1 MINAVL
7 DIKLLAPAE
16 WYLLRT
22 TRLGALRDSP
32 DAFASSYEVEAGWDE
47 GQWQQLLAGAT
58 WVVAIE
64 TGTVIG
70 IASVVDQY
78 DGRHVESIWVAP
90 THRRRGVFRALLRAL
105 VDRERANGAHD
116 LVLWVVENNHEARRA
131 YRRLGF
137 VPTGERQRLSG
148 GRYELRLRL
157 RIGRWSYHRWVV

>member
-7 DIKLLAPAE
+7 DIKLLAPEE

-22 TRLGALRDSP
+22 TRLGALSDSP
-32 DAFASSYEVEAGWDE
+32 DAFASSYDVEADWGRA
-47 GQWQQLLAGAT
+47 QWQRVLGDAT

-64 TGTVIG
+64 TGTPIG
-70 IASVVDQY
+70 IASVVDRY

-105 VDRERANGAHD
+105 VDHERANGAQD
-116 LVLWVVENNHEARRA
+116 LVLWVVEDNDGARQV

-137 VPTGERQRLSG
+137 VPTGERQHLSG
-148 GRYELRLRL
+148 GRHELRLRL
-157 RIGRWSYHRWVV
+157 RVGT

>member
-7 DIKLLAPAE
+7 DIKLLAPEE

-32 DAFASSYEVEAGWDE
+32 DAFASSYAVEADWDN
-47 GQWQQLLAGAT
+47 GQWQRLLADAT

-64 TGTVIG
+64 TGTAIG
-70 IASVVDQY
+70 IASVVDRY

-105 VDRERANGAHD
+105 VDHKRANRAYD
-116 LVLWVVENNHEARRA
+116 LLLWVMEDNDEARRA

-137 VPTGERQRLSG
+137 TPTGERQRLSG
-148 GRYELRLRL
+148 DRYELRLCL
-157 RIGRWSYHRWVV
+157 RVGTWTTV

>member
-7 DIKLLAPAE
+7 DIKLLAPEE

-22 TRLGALRDSP
+22 TRLRALSDSP
-32 DAFASSYEVEAGWDE
+32 DAFASGYEVEADWDK
-47 GQWQQLLAGAT
+47 GQWQRLLAGAT
-58 WVVAIE
+58 WAVAIE
-64 TGTVIG
+64 AGTVIG
-70 IASVVDQY
+70 IASVVDRY

-90 THRRRGVFRALLRAL
+90 TRRRRGVFRALLRAL

-116 LVLWVVENNHEARRA
+116 LVLWVVEDNDDARRV

-148 GRYELRLRL
+148 ERYELRLRL
-157 RIGRWSYHRWVV
+157 LIGRLNHRRVV